1 MLLQLG
7 YGSNSTWLLRVL
19 ELFVGGSGRQG
30 RVLDIRGWDSESG
43 RSVANI
49 VWDTGST
56 NVYRLGHKGKIDLK
70 YIQDASGGYYYR
82 EHLLKLG
89 KAGFTVLFYG
99 KPAELRVMGLL
110 LSRHDNYQ
118 KQN

>member
-1 MLLQLG
+1 V
-7 YGSNSTWLLRVL
+7 VL
-19 ELFVGGSGRQG
+19 VVGGCGKQG

-49 VWDTGST
+49 AWDTGST

-70 YIQDASGGYYYR
+70 YLQDASGGCYYR

-89 KAGFTVLFYG
+89 KPACFCRSVLFYIE
-99 KPAELRVMGLL
+99 PAI
-110 LSRHDNYQ
+110 
-118 KQN
+118 